1 MKKISIYVY
10 LFMALLLSACDHQT
24 PRPIKAE
31 GRYMHIAGMPVY
43 EKDYKLMVL
52 NESPQHSPQ

>member
-1 MKKISIYVY
+1 MKKRSIYVY
-10 LFMALLLSACDHQT
+10 LFMPLLFSACDHQT
-24 PRPIKAE
+24 PRTIKAE

-52 NESPQHSPQ
+52 NENPQHSQQ